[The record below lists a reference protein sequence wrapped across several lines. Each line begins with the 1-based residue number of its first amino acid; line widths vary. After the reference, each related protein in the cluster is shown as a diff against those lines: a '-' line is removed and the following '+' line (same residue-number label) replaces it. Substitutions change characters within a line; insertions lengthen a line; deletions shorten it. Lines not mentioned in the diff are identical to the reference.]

1 MGGEDTGARAGSAV
15 PRDGIEPPTRGFSI
29 GGGVQDRTENAP
41 ISRGAGSHLGAVDPD
56 EALRVALK
64 AAVDAG
70 QWERVRVLT
79 ELLASALKGA
89 EVVELATR
97 RKSGP
102 S

>member
-1 MGGEDTGARAGSAV
+1 M
-15 PRDGIEPPTRGFSI
+15 
-29 GGGVQDRTENAP
+29 
-41 ISRGAGSHLGAVDPD
+41 GAVDPD

>member
-1 MGGEDTGARAGSAV
+1 MD
-15 PRDGIEPPTRGFSI
+15 
-29 GGGVQDRTENAP
+29 
-41 ISRGAGSHLGAVDPD
+41 AVDPD

-79 ELLASALKGA
+79 ELLANPPKGA
-89 EVVELATR
+89 VVVELATR
-97 RKSGP
+97 RKEREP

>member
-1 MGGEDTGARAGSAV
+1 M
-15 PRDGIEPPTRGFSI
+15 
-29 GGGVQDRTENAP
+29 QDRTGNAP
-41 ISRGAGSHLGAVDPD
+41 ISRGTGSHLGAVDPD

-79 ELLASALKGA
+79 ELRASAPKGA
-89 EVVELATR
+89 EVVEPATR
-97 RKSGP
+97 RKTGEP

>member
-1 MGGEDTGARAGSAV
+1 V

-29 GGGVQDRTENAP
+29 PGEGQDRSKNRG
-41 ISRGAGSHLGAVDPD
+41 ISGSRGSHLDAVDPD

-79 ELLASALKGA
+79 ELLANPPRGA
-89 EVVELATR
+89 GVVELAAR
-97 RKSGP
+97 RKAGELSRRPRGRC
-102 S
+102 

>member
-1 MGGEDTGARAGSAV
+1 LD
-15 PRDGIEPPTRGFSI
+15 
-29 GGGVQDRTENAP
+29 
-41 ISRGAGSHLGAVDPD
+41 AVDPD

-79 ELLASALKGA
+79 ELLASAPKGA
-89 EVVELATR
+89 APVVELVTR
-97 RKSGP
+97 RRSGKP

>member
-1 MGGEDTGARAGSAV
+1 MAQVGKVSHVTALV
-15 PRDGIEPPTRGFSI
+15 FFSI
-29 GGGVQDRTENAP
+29 GGGVQDRTEDAP

-79 ELLASALKGA
+79 DLLASAPKGA

-97 RKSGP
+97 RKMREP

>member
-1 MGGEDTGARAGSAV
+1 M

-29 GGGVQDRTENAP
+29 PGEVQDRSKNRA
-41 ISRGAGSHLGAVDPD
+41 ISGGGGSHLDEVDAD

-79 ELLASALKGA
+79 ELLANPPKGA
-89 EVVELATR
+89 VVVELATR
-97 RKSGP
+97 RKEREP